1 LGRAIA
7 YGKYEKKKGF
17 TQRRRE
23 EGKKGRREDAEG
35 CDLLRKL
42 SPASKVE

>member
-23 EGKKGRREDAEG
+23 EGKTQRVVK
-35 CDLLRKL
+35 C
-42 SPASKVE
+42 